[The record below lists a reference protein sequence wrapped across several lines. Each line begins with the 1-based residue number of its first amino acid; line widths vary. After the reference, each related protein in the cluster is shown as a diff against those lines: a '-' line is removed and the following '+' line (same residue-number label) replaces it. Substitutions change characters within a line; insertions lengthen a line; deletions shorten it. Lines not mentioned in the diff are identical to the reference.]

1 MPRALFCSKA
11 MAAAT
16 DELGEGEAAPGGV
29 FDQGTQEE
37 DDPVTWEAHV
47 SPRSS
52 PGLRRPGDPSPTLSA
67 FAGAG
72 AGGEEEASAPR

>member
-1 MPRALFCSKA
+1 

-29 FDQGTQEE
+29 FDHGTQEE

-47 SPRSS
+47 SPR
-52 PGLRRPGDPSPTLSA
+52 
-67 FAGAG
+67 
-72 AGGEEEASAPR
+72 